1 MTGAHA
7 EIAIVAAVTPNL
19 AAALKLPLANGVVIS
34 HRVWENEFGGRANV
48 VGSPIRID
56 NVGFRIDGVAPD
68 QLDGLYSD
76 RPVDLWIPLQEQTL
90 QGDGREHS
98 GIVGSRAPST
108 RRFIASGADRSSFRL

>member
-19 AAALKLPLANGVVIS
+19 AAELKLPLANGVVIS
-34 HRVWENEFGGRANV
+34 HRVWENEFGGRANA

-90 QGDGREHS
+90 QGNGRD
-98 GIVGSRAPST
+98 I
-108 RRFIASGADRSSFRL
+108 